1 MVWIAAGI
9 ADASIRGQVVPKVH
23 ADRDWPLIGLIE
35 CPVGFQFL
43 VAGVQATVSVGIEGT
58 SELPAFGVF
67 RIWLNN
73 LWADFNPTLTPQYGF
88 LTVPISALGCQPFRV
103 SR

>member
-1 MVWIAAGI
+1 MAEPVDARELQPPRKTSFMWGSSPTVDHGPKDALLRAVVGSTWIPAPWQIVKLQMVWIAAGI

-43 VAGVQATVSVGIEGT
+43 VAGV
-58 SELPAFGVF
+58 
-67 RIWLNN
+67 
-73 LWADFNPTLTPQYGF
+73 
-88 LTVPISALGCQPFRV
+88 
-103 SR
+103 